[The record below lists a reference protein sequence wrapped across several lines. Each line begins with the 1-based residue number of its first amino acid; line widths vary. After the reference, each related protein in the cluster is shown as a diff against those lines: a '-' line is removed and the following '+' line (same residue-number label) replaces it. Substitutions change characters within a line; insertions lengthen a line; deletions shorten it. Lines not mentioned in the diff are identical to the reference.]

1 MLFVRSKHKRFTAA
15 DRHGDDADIGGCSR
29 ESDDMSVIWW
39 KKDMVPLNLSPKYT
53 EMWSLKGPP
62 GLRFDNGV
70 FDSS

>member
-1 MLFVRSKHKRFTAA
+1 
-15 DRHGDDADIGGCSR
+15 
-29 ESDDMSVIWW
+29 
-39 KKDMVPLNLSPKYT
+39 MVPLNLSPKYT